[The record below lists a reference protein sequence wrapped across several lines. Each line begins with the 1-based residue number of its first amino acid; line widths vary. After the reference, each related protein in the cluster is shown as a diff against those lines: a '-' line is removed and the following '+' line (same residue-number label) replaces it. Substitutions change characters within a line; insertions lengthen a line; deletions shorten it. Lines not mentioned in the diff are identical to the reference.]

1 MISCPKVSK
10 TFLIGVGA
18 LVSTLIF
25 AAPVA
30 PEILHLAAIQSKA
43 KLGLSNIPA
52 YTCGET
58 MERSSRAGNRPN
70 FRVDDVLKLEVAEI
84 GGKELFSKAGENN
97 FNEDGLRQYAS
108 RGLVATG
115 MFYHIAETIFGT
127 PVARFQFVGRKR
139 TKGKR
144 SLQYDL
150 TVSPLFASYRLAFNN
165 HEANCGFRGSIWAD
179 EQSLDLIR
187 LHIEATEVPPELLLR
202 SAITEIDYTRAALDG
217 KNYLIPS
224 SAEIIT
230 VMTNGYESRNKIS
243 FSNCHKYGV
252 ESKLIFE

>member
-1 MISCPKVSK
+1 MISCPQVSR
-10 TFLIGVGA
+10 TFLSGVAA
-18 LVSTLIF
+18 LVSTLVF
-25 AAPVA
+25 AAPIA

-43 KLGLSNIPA
+43 KLGLSSIPA

-58 MERSSRAGNRPN
+58 MERSSRASGRPN

-84 GGKELFSKAGENN
+84 GGKELFSKAGESN
-97 FNEDGLRQYAS
+97 FNDAGLRQYAN

-127 PVARFQFVGRKR
+127 PVAHFQFAGRKR
-139 TKGKR
+139 TNGHR

-150 TVSPLFASYRLAFNN
+150 TVSSLFASYRLGFNN

-187 LHIEATEVPPELLLR
+187 LHIEATEVAPELRLR
-202 SAITEIDYTRAALDG
+202 SAITEIDYTRTTLDG
-217 KNYLIPS
+217 KTYLIPS
-224 SAEIIT
+224 SAQITT
-230 VMTNGYESRNKIS
+230 VMTNGDESRNKIR

-252 ESKLIFE
+252 ESKLIFQ